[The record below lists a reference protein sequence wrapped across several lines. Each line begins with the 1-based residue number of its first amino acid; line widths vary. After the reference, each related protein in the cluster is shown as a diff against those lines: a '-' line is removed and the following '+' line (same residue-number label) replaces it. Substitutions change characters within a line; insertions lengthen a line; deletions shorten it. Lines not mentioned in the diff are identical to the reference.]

1 MQSVAAASA
10 GSASV
15 NASSSSSLFGD
26 NSTNSIATYTT
37 PSITTT
43 TNNTDQITQQL
54 LGNTNQQQPNLQNYL
69 PDPIYLLWST
79 KSNALNDTLEALLS
93 NSTQLLYSLLQ
104 GAVVEAEEISN
115 NSTTFHHHQHYHYL
129 PNGTSSVAAA
139 LLLSTEAAE
148 VTAAANTLQVVAL
161 EADGSY
167 RNSSL
172 LEGERQRELEELL
185 GPSRDST
192 PTVVLMTVVYAL
204 ILLIGVSGNLLTCLV
219 IAKQRYM
226 HTATNFYLFSLAVS
240 DFLFLILGI
249 PNEIVLLWQRY
260 PYIFNEAFCILRGFV
275 SELCTNCSI
284 LIIVGFTIERY
295 VAICHPLLSH
305 TTLKLSR
312 VVKVIALTWIIATL
326 SAIPIAWQFGL
337 KLAYD
342 SEGEPYP
349 HSEHCTIKREL
360 YPYLFEIATMV
371 FFVVPIILISVLY
384 ILIGLKLRASSRSST
399 GVRRPS
405 SKRVNETAST
415 KKSKSKGSKS
425 SSSVL
430 KSGGGGQYS
439 SSDGKNNNYSSSGSG
454 NGSRPL
460 SMSIRRQNNSRRA
473 VIKMLVAVVIA
484 FFFCY
489 SPFHAQRVM
498 AAVFGRLDPNV
509 QVTKQVEQLFNFF
522 THISGIT
529 YYLSA
534 CLNPVLYQV
543 FSKKFQLALKETLP
557 CCRKWAR
564 RGEHDEMNA
573 STVLPANTG
582 SGSGGGGGR
591 PIVGYGHHH
600 QHLHTPTGMGAGG
613 GRRPIPP
620 ASASATN
627 QSS

>member
-249 PNEIVLLWQRY
+249 PNEIVLLWQR
-260 PYIFNEAFCILRGFV
+260 
-275 SELCTNCSI
+275 
-284 LIIVGFTIERY
+284 
-295 VAICHPLLSH
+295 
-305 TTLKLSR
+305 
-312 VVKVIALTWIIATL
+312 
-326 SAIPIAWQFGL
+326 
-337 KLAYD
+337 
-342 SEGEPYP
+342 
-349 HSEHCTIKREL
+349 
-360 YPYLFEIATMV
+360 
-371 FFVVPIILISVLY
+371 
-384 ILIGLKLRASSRSST
+384 
-399 GVRRPS
+399 
-405 SKRVNETAST
+405 
-415 KKSKSKGSKS
+415 
-425 SSSVL
+425 
-430 KSGGGGQYS
+430 
-439 SSDGKNNNYSSSGSG
+439 
-454 NGSRPL
+454 
-460 SMSIRRQNNSRRA
+460 
-473 VIKMLVAVVIA
+473 
-484 FFFCY
+484 
-489 SPFHAQRVM
+489 
-498 AAVFGRLDPNV
+498 
-509 QVTKQVEQLFNFF
+509 
-522 THISGIT
+522 
-529 YYLSA
+529 
-534 CLNPVLYQV
+534 
-543 FSKKFQLALKETLP
+543 
-557 CCRKWAR
+557 
-564 RGEHDEMNA
+564 
-573 STVLPANTG
+573 
-582 SGSGGGGGR
+582 
-591 PIVGYGHHH
+591 
-600 QHLHTPTGMGAGG
+600 
-613 GRRPIPP
+613 
-620 ASASATN
+620 
-627 QSS
+627 